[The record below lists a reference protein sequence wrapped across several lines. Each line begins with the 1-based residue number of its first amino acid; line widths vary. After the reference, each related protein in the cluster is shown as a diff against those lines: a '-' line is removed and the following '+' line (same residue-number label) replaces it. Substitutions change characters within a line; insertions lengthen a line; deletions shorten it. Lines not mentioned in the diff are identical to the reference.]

1 MTPCT
6 HDRCQQG
13 RAPCPTPQACH
24 MPEHAQPANDDD
36 SRDPVEVA
44 GKWAIALCCLFALIG
59 AISMA
64 AGWLSVRL

>member
-24 MPEHAQPANDDD
+24 MPEPARHNPTDER
-36 SRDPVEVA
+36 RDATEVV
-44 GKWAIALCCLFALIG
+44 GIFILWAVCILALVGAL
-59 AISMA
+59 SLA
-64 AGWLSVRL
+64 AGVRLG